1 MAKNYHSSK
10 LEFLASKLSV
20 SEHFKEYLPY
30 VPFVV
35 RMDNNPLMYIL
46 TIPNLDAMGHRWID
60 MLAFFEFALEY
71 QKGVDNKAADA
82 LSWVPIHHN
91 WETVHSLM

>member
-10 LEFLASKLSV
+10 LEFLALKLSV
-20 SEHFKEYLPY
+20 TEHFKEYLAY

-46 TIPNLDAMGHRWID
+46 TIPNLDAMGHR
-60 MLAFFEFALEY
+60 
-71 QKGVDNKAADA
+71 
-82 LSWVPIHHN
+82 
-91 WETVHSLM
+91 